1 MPKSSVSS
9 KHRSPLR
16 FAAESASAVAK
27 TLLLTVL
34 AAYRL
39 FVSPLL
45 GPSCRF
51 APSCSAYASE
61 AVRRHGAWWGGW
73 LAARRIAHCHPW
85 NAGGY
90 DPVPDRSR

>member
-16 FAAESASAVAK
+16 FAADGAGAVVKA
-27 TLLLTVL
+27 LLLTVF
-34 AAYRL
+34 AAHRA
-39 FVSPLL
+39 FISPLL

-51 APSCSAYASE
+51 APSCSHYASE
-61 AVRRHGAWWGGW
+61 AVRRHGPWRGAW

>member
-16 FAAESASAVAK
+16 FAADGGSAAAK
-27 TLLLTVL
+27 TLLLVVF

-45 GPSCRF
+45 GPACRF
-51 APSCSAYASE
+51 APSCSMYASE
-61 AVRRHGAWWGGW
+61 AVRRHGAWRGGL
-73 LAARRIAHCHPW
+73 LAVRRMAHCHPW

-90 DPVPDRSR
+90 DPVPDRGH

>member
-16 FAAESASAVAK
+16 FAADGASAVAR
-27 TLLLTVL
+27 TLLLAMF

-39 FVSPLL
+39 LVSPLL
-45 GPSCRF
+45 GPACRF
-51 APSCSAYASE
+51 APSCSMYASE
-61 AVRRHGAWWGGW
+61 AVRRHGAWRGGW